1 MKREFQVGDVCFIR
15 EWEDMEAEFGVSER
29 GNIKTDVAFM
39 DSMKYLCGSLF
50 TVSRV
55 EKHIGYTQYRS
66 CEKVEE
72 YNRYRGL
79 SYIITGDMLELFEAP
94 AEPEQIQ
101 APGDF
106 CSLFN

>member
-1 MKREFQVGDVCFIR
+1 MKREFQVGDICYIR

-29 GNIKTDVAFM
+29 GSIDTEVAFLNGM
-39 DSMKYLCGSLF
+39 RCLCGSLF
-50 TVSRV
+50 TVSSV
-55 EKHIGYTQYRS
+55 EKHIGYTRYRS
-66 CEKVEE
+66 YEKVEE
-72 YNRYRGL
+72 YNHYRGL

-101 APGDF
+101 TPGDF

>member
-1 MKREFQVGDVCFIR
+1 MKREFQVGDVCRIR
-15 EWEDMEAEFGVSER
+15 EWEDMEAEFGVGEQSI
-29 GNIKTDVAFM
+29 NTDIAFLDDM
-39 DSMKYLCGSLF
+39 RCLCGSLF

-55 EKHIGYTQYRS
+55 EKHIGYTRYRS

-72 YNRYRGL
+72 YDQYRGL

-106 CSLFN
+106 FSLFN